1 MFGVIQLNIMKTV
14 KAALSAVLS
23 GVVIA
28 ASLPAA
34 PVFHTDAASLCTVNP
49 SKTYQTIRGF
59 GGINLPEWVGSD
71 MSSAQVQK
79 AFGNGD
85 DELGLTILRIYVS
98 DDSNS
103 WSRAVPTALAAQ
115 KLGATVFATP
125 WNPPASMRNTV
136 NGGVAGGKYQLRKDK
151 WADYAKHLNSYVK
164 FMESKG
170 VNLYSVS
177 VQNEP
182 DYAADWTYWSA
193 NDLASFIAQYGKQ
206 VTSGTKAKLMS
217 PESFQY
223 RKDIYNAI
231 LNNSAAY
238 NNTDLFGTHFYG
250 TQRSQMD
257 FPALENSGKEIWM
270 TEVYVPNSEANSN
283 ERWPEAIKV
292 SENIHNGLVVGNLNA
307 YVWWYIRRNYSPMN
321 ENGTISKR
329 GYCMAQF
336 SKFVRPGDVRID
348 ATEQPATNVLVSAYK
363 NNRNQVT
370 IVAVNNS
377 DEGYAQQFSVG
388 KNISDIDRW
397 RTTSNENLAK
407 TENLEYS
414 GDSFWAQLPARSVS
428 TFVVTLEGG
437 SGNDQPSEPVTPP
450 VNTDPDE
457 NGYYFHDTFEGDTF
471 SWEGRGAA
479 EATLS
484 GRTPYKDAEALLSQ
498 NREKAWNGLQK
509 SLSTE
514 VFKPGKEYSFSVCA
528 EYLEGDTPTQ
538 DFVLSLQYADSA
550 GETKFAHV
558 AQATALK
565 GQYVQLANTNFMIPE
580 GASDLL
586 LYVETAEGTG
596 NFYIDEAIGAVS
608 GTKVDGP
615 SPVTFVLGD
624 INCDGNVDNF
634 DMVAARRA
642 LISGTFSSNIS
653 SLAADVDMS
662 GEYNVTD
669 ALLIQQFILGKIT
682 AFPDNRS

>member
-1 MFGVIQLNIMKTV
+1 MKIVNTA
-14 KAALSAVLS
+14 KAVVSAVIS
-23 GVVIA
+23 GLIIA
-28 ASLPAA
+28 ASVPAA
-34 PVFHTDAASLCTVNP
+34 PCFTADAASLCTINT

-193 NDLASFIAQYGKQ
+193 SDLASFIAQYGKQ

-307 YVWWYIRRNYSPMN
+307 YVWWYIRRSYSPMN

-329 GYCMAQF
+329 GYCMAQY
-336 SKFVRPGDVRID
+336 SKFVRPGDVRVD

-363 NNRNQVT
+363 NNKNQVT

-377 DEGYAQQFSVG
+377 DDGYAQQFSVG
-388 KNISDIDRW
+388 KNISDVDRW

-450 VNTDPDE
+450 INTDPDE
-457 NGYYFHDTFEGDTF
+457 NGYYFRDTFEGDTF
-471 SWEGRGAA
+471 SWEGHGAA

-484 GRTPYKDAEALLSQ
+484 GRTPYMDKEALLSQ

-509 SLSTE
+509 SLSTD
-514 VFKPGKEYSFSVCA
+514 VFKPGSEYSFSVCA
-528 EYLEGDTPTQ
+528 EYLEGSTPTQ
-538 DFVLSLQYADSA
+538 EFVLSLQYADSA
-550 GETKFAHV
+550 GETQFAHI

-565 GQYVQLANTNFMIPE
+565 GQYVQLANTNFKIPE

-586 LYVETAEGTG
+586 LYVETTEGTG

-624 INCDGNVDNF
+624 INCDGSVDAF
-634 DMVAARRA
+634 DVIAARRG
-642 LISGTFSSNIS
+642 LISGTFSSNIA

-669 ALLIQQFILGKIT
+669 TLLIQQYTLGKIT

>member
-1 MFGVIQLNIMKTV
+1 MKIV
-14 KAALSAVLS
+14 KTAKAVVSAVIS
-23 GVVIA
+23 GLIIA
-28 ASLPAA
+28 ASVPAA
-34 PVFHTDAASLCTVNP
+34 PCFTADAASLCTINT

-193 NDLASFIAQYGKQ
+193 SDLASFIAQYGKQ

-336 SKFVRPGDVRID
+336 SKFVRPGDVRVD

-363 NNRNQVT
+363 NNKNQVT
-370 IVAVNNS
+370 VVAVNNS
-377 DEGYAQQFSVG
+377 DNGYAQQFSVG

-407 TENLEYS
+407 TENLEYT

-450 VNTDPDE
+450 INTDPDE

-471 SWEGRGAA
+471 SWEGHGAA

-484 GRTPYKDAEALLSQ
+484 GRTPYKDKEALLSQ

-509 SLSTE
+509 SLSTD
-514 VFKPGKEYSFSVCA
+514 VFKPGSEYSFSVCA
-528 EYLEGDTPTQ
+528 EYLEGSTPTQ
-538 DFVLSLQYADSA
+538 EFVLSLQYADSA
-550 GETKFAHV
+550 GETQFAHI

-565 GQYVQLANTNFMIPE
+565 GQYVQLANTNFKIPE

-586 LYVETAEGTG
+586 LYVETTEGTG

-624 INCDGNVDNF
+624 INCDGSVDAF
-634 DMVAARRA
+634 DVIAARRG
-642 LISGTFSSNIS
+642 LISGTFSSNIA

-669 ALLIQQFILGKIT
+669 TLLIQQYTLGKIT

>member
-1 MFGVIQLNIMKTV
+1 MKIV
-14 KAALSAVLS
+14 KTAKAVVSAVIS
-23 GVVIA
+23 GLIIA
-28 ASLPAA
+28 ASVPAA
-34 PVFHTDAASLCTVNP
+34 PCFTADAASLCTINT

-193 NDLASFIAQYGKQ
+193 SDLASFIAQYGKQ

-231 LNNSAAY
+231 LNNSSAY

-329 GYCMAQF
+329 GYCMAQY
-336 SKFVRPGDVRID
+336 SKFVRPGDVRVD
-348 ATEQPATNVLVSAYK
+348 ATEQPAANVFVSAYK
-363 NNRNQVT
+363 NNKNQVT
-370 IVAVNNS
+370 VVAVNNS

-397 RTTSNENLAK
+397 RTTSSENLAK
-407 TENLEYS
+407 TENLEYT

-437 SGNDQPSEPVTPP
+437 GGNDQPSEPVTPP
-450 VNTDPDE
+450 INTDPDE
-457 NGYYFHDTFEGDTF
+457 NGYYFRDTFEGDTF
-471 SWEGRGAA
+471 SWEGHGAA

-484 GRTPYKDAEALLSQ
+484 GRTPYKDKEALLSQ

-509 SLSTE
+509 SLSTD
-514 VFKPGKEYSFSVCA
+514 VFKPGNEYSFSVCA
-528 EYLEGDTPTQ
+528 EYLEGSTPTQ
-538 DFVLSLQYADSA
+538 EFVLSLQYADSA
-550 GETKFAHV
+550 GETQFAHI

-565 GQYVQLANTNFMIPE
+565 GQYVQLANTNFKIPE

-586 LYVETAEGTG
+586 LYVETTEGTG

-615 SPVTFVLGD
+615 SPVTFVLGG
-624 INCDGNVDNF
+624 INF
-634 DMVAARRA
+634 
-642 LISGTFSSNIS
+642 
-653 SLAADVDMS
+653 
-662 GEYNVTD
+662 
-669 ALLIQQFILGKIT
+669 GK
-682 AFPDNRS
+682 

>member
-1 MFGVIQLNIMKTV
+1 MKIV
-14 KAALSAVLS
+14 KTAKAVVSAVIS
-23 GVVIA
+23 GLIIA
-28 ASLPAA
+28 ASVPAA
-34 PVFHTDAASLCTVNP
+34 PCFTADAASLCTINT

-136 NGGVAGGKYQLRKDK
+136 NGGVAGGKYQLKKDK

-193 NDLASFIAQYGKQ
+193 SDLASFIAQYGKQ

-336 SKFVRPGDVRID
+336 SKFVRPGDVRVD

-363 NNRNQVT
+363 NNKNQVT

-377 DEGYAQQFSVG
+377 DDGYAQQFSVG
-388 KNISDIDRW
+388 KNISDVDRW

-450 VNTDPDE
+450 INTDPDE

-471 SWEGRGAA
+471 SWEGHGAA

-484 GRTPYKDAEALLSQ
+484 GRTPYMDKEALLSQ

-509 SLSTE
+509 SLSTD
-514 VFKPGKEYSFSVCA
+514 VFKPGSEYSFSVCA
-528 EYLEGDTPTQ
+528 EYLEGSTPTQ
-538 DFVLSLQYADSA
+538 EFVLSLQYADSA
-550 GETKFAHV
+550 GETQFAHI

-565 GQYVQLANTNFMIPE
+565 GQYVQLANTNFKIPE

-586 LYVETAEGTG
+586 LYVETTEGTG

-624 INCDGNVDNF
+624 INCDGSVDAF
-634 DMVAARRA
+634 DVIAARRG
-642 LISGTFSSNIS
+642 LISGTFSSNIA

-669 ALLIQQFILGKIT
+669 TLLIQQYTLGKIT

>member
-1 MFGVIQLNIMKTV
+1 MKIV
-14 KAALSAVLS
+14 KTAKAVVSAVIS
-23 GVVIA
+23 GLLIA
-28 ASLPAA
+28 ASVPAA
-34 PVFHTDAASLCTVNP
+34 PCFTADAASLCTINT

-193 NDLASFIAQYGKQ
+193 SDLASFIAQYGKQ

-329 GYCMAQF
+329 GYCMAQY
-336 SKFVRPGDVRID
+336 SKFVRPGDVRVD

-363 NNRNQVT
+363 NNKNQVT

-388 KNISDIDRW
+388 KNISDVDRW

-450 VNTDPDE
+450 INTDPDE

-471 SWEGRGAA
+471 SWEGHGAA

-509 SLSTE
+509 SLSTD
-514 VFKPGKEYSFSVCA
+514 VFKPGSEYSFSVCA
-528 EYLEGDTPTQ
+528 EYLEGSTPTQ
-538 DFVLSLQYADSA
+538 EFVLSLQYADSA
-550 GETKFAHV
+550 GETQFAHI

-565 GQYVQLANTNFMIPE
+565 GQYVQLANTNFKITE

-586 LYVETAEGTG
+586 LYVETTEGTG

-624 INCDGNVDNF
+624 INCDGSVDAF
-634 DMVAARRA
+634 DVIAARRG
-642 LISGTFSSNIS
+642 LISGTFSSNIA

-669 ALLIQQFILGKIT
+669 TLLIQQYTLGKIT

>member
-1 MFGVIQLNIMKTV
+1 MKIV
-14 KAALSAVLS
+14 KTAKAVVSAVIS
-23 GVVIA
+23 GLLIA
-28 ASLPAA
+28 ASVPAA
-34 PVFHTDAASLCTVNP
+34 PCFTADAASLCTINT

-193 NDLASFIAQYGKQ
+193 SDLASFIAQYGKQ

-336 SKFVRPGDVRID
+336 SKFVRPGDVRVD

-363 NNRNQVT
+363 NNKNQVT

-377 DEGYAQQFSVG
+377 DDGYAQQFSVG
-388 KNISDIDRW
+388 KNISDVDRW

-450 VNTDPDE
+450 INTDPDE

-471 SWEGRGAA
+471 SWEGHGAA

-484 GRTPYKDAEALLSQ
+484 GRTPYKDKEALLSQ

-509 SLSTE
+509 SLSTD
-514 VFKPGKEYSFSVCA
+514 VFKPGSEYSFSVCA
-528 EYLEGDTPTQ
+528 EYLEGSTPTQ
-538 DFVLSLQYADSA
+538 EFVLSLQYTDSA
-550 GETKFAHV
+550 GETQFAHI

-565 GQYVQLANTNFMIPE
+565 GQYVQLANTNFKIPE

-586 LYVETAEGTG
+586 LYVETTEGTG
-596 NFYIDEAIGAVS
+596 NFYIDEAIGAPEGKVIPGPEKPHTEAATTTTTTTTKKAAKANS
-608 GTKVDGP
+608 GTK
-615 SPVTFVLGD
+615 T
-624 INCDGNVDNF
+624 IK
-634 DMVAARRA
+634 
-642 LISGTFSSNIS
+642 IS
-653 SLAADVDMS
+653 S
-662 GEYNVTD
+662 
-669 ALLIQQFILGKIT
+669 KKK
-682 AFPDNRS
+682 

>member
-1 MFGVIQLNIMKTV
+1 LNIMKTV

-28 ASLPAA
+28 ASLPAS
-34 PVFHTDAASLCTVNP
+34 PVFNTDAASLCTVNP

-71 MSSAQVQK
+71 MTSAQVQK
-79 AFGNGD
+79 AFGNGN
-85 DELGLTILRIYVS
+85 DELGLTILRVYVS

-125 WNPPASMRNTV
+125 RNPPASMRNTV

-164 FMESKG
+164 FMETKG

-329 GYCMAQF
+329 GYCMAQY

-414 GDSFWAQLPARSVS
+414 GDSFWAQLSARSVS

-471 SWEGRGAA
+471 SWEGHGAA

-586 LYVETAEGTG
+586 LYVETTEGTG

-634 DMVAARRA
+634 DMIAARRA
-642 LISGTFSSNIS
+642 LISSTFSSNIS

>member
-1 MFGVIQLNIMKTV
+1 MS
-14 KAALSAVLS
+14 ALLS
-23 GVVIA
+23 GLIIA
-28 ASLPAA
+28 ASVPAA
-34 PVFHTDAASLCTVNP
+34 PCFTADAASLCTINT

-193 NDLASFIAQYGKQ
+193 SDLASFIAQYGKQ

-336 SKFVRPGDVRID
+336 SKFVRPGDVRVD

-363 NNRNQVT
+363 NNKNQVT

-377 DEGYAQQFSVG
+377 DDGYAQQFSVG
-388 KNISDIDRW
+388 KNISDVDRW

-450 VNTDPDE
+450 INTDPDE

-471 SWEGRGAA
+471 SWEGHGAA

-484 GRTPYKDAEALLSQ
+484 GRTPYKDKEALLSQ

-509 SLSTE
+509 SLSTD
-514 VFKPGKEYSFSVCA
+514 VFKPGNEYSFSVCA
-528 EYLEGDTPTQ
+528 EYLEGSTPTQ
-538 DFVLSLQYADSA
+538 EFVLSLQYADSA
-550 GETKFAHV
+550 GETQFAHI

-565 GQYVQLANTNFMIPE
+565 GQYVQLANTNFKIPE

-586 LYVETAEGTG
+586 LYVETTEGTG

-624 INCDGNVDNF
+624 INCDGSVDAF
-634 DMVAARRA
+634 DVIAARRG
-642 LISGTFSSNIS
+642 LISGTFSSNIA

-669 ALLIQQFILGKIT
+669 TLLIQQYTLGKIT

>member
-1 MFGVIQLNIMKTV
+1 MKIV
-14 KAALSAVLS
+14 KTAKAVVSAVIS
-23 GVVIA
+23 GLIIA
-28 ASLPAA
+28 ASVPAA
-34 PVFHTDAASLCTVNP
+34 PCFTADAASLCTINT

-193 NDLASFIAQYGKQ
+193 SDLASFIAQYGKQ

-329 GYCMAQF
+329 GYCMAQY
-336 SKFVRPGDVRID
+336 SKFVRPGDVRVD
-348 ATEQPATNVLVSAYK
+348 ATEQPAANVFVSAYK
-363 NNRNQVT
+363 NNKNQVT
-370 IVAVNNS
+370 VVAVNNS

-407 TENLEYS
+407 TENLEYT

-437 SGNDQPSEPVTPP
+437 GGNDQPSEPVTPP
-450 VNTDPDE
+450 INTDPDE
-457 NGYYFHDTFEGDTF
+457 NGYYFRDTFEGDTF
-471 SWEGRGAA
+471 SWEGHGAA

-484 GRTPYKDAEALLSQ
+484 GRTSYKDKEALLSQ

-509 SLSTE
+509 SLSTD
-514 VFKPGKEYSFSVCA
+514 VFKPGNEYSFSVCA
-528 EYLEGDTPTQ
+528 EYLEGSTPTQ
-538 DFVLSLQYADSA
+538 EFVLSLQYADSA
-550 GETKFAHV
+550 GETQFAHI

-565 GQYVQLANTNFMIPE
+565 GQYVQLANTNFKIPE

-586 LYVETAEGTG
+586 LYVETTEGTG

-624 INCDGNVDNF
+624 INCDGSVDTF
-634 DMVAARRA
+634 DVIAARRG

-662 GEYNVTD
+662 GEYNITD
-669 ALLIQQFILGKIT
+669 TLLIQQYILGKIT

>member
-1 MFGVIQLNIMKTV
+1 MKIV
-14 KAALSAVLS
+14 KTAKAVVSAVIS
-23 GVVIA
+23 GLIIA
-28 ASLPAA
+28 ASVPAA
-34 PVFHTDAASLCTVNP
+34 PCFTADAASLCTINT

-193 NDLASFIAQYGKQ
+193 SDLASFIAQYGKQ

-292 SENIHNGLVVGNLNA
+292 SENIHNGLVVGNFNA

-329 GYCMAQF
+329 GYCMAQY
-336 SKFVRPGDVRID
+336 SKFVRPGDVRVD
-348 ATEQPATNVLVSAYK
+348 ATEQPAANVFVSAYK
-363 NNRNQVT
+363 NNKNQVT
-370 IVAVNNS
+370 VVAVNNS

-407 TENLEYS
+407 TENLEYT

-437 SGNDQPSEPVTPP
+437 GGNDQPSEPVTPP
-450 VNTDPDE
+450 INTDPDE
-457 NGYYFHDTFEGDTF
+457 NGYYFRDTFEGDTF
-471 SWEGRGAA
+471 SWEGHGAA

-484 GRTPYKDAEALLSQ
+484 GRTPYKDKEALLSQ

-509 SLSTE
+509 SLSTD
-514 VFKPGKEYSFSVCA
+514 VFKPGNEYSFSVCA
-528 EYLEGDTPTQ
+528 EYLEGSTPTQ
-538 DFVLSLQYADSA
+538 EFVLSLQYADSA
-550 GETKFAHV
+550 GETQFAHI

-565 GQYVQLANTNFMIPE
+565 GQYVQLANTNFKIPE

-586 LYVETAEGTG
+586 LYVETTEGTG

-624 INCDGNVDNF
+624 INCDGRVDTF
-634 DMVAARRA
+634 DVIAARRG

-662 GEYNVTD
+662 GEYNITD
-669 ALLIQQFILGKIT
+669 TLLIQQYILGKIT

>member
-28 ASLPAA
+28 ASLPAS
-34 PVFHTDAASLCTVNP
+34 PVFNTDAASLCTVNP

-71 MSSAQVQK
+71 MTSAQVQK
-79 AFGNGD
+79 AFGNGN
-85 DELGLTILRIYVS
+85 DELGLTILRVYVS

-125 WNPPASMRNTV
+125 RNPPASMRNTV

-164 FMESKG
+164 FMETKG

-329 GYCMAQF
+329 GYCMAQY

-414 GDSFWAQLPARSVS
+414 GDSFWAQLSARSVS

-471 SWEGRGAA
+471 SWEGHGAA

-586 LYVETAEGTG
+586 LYVETTEGTG

-634 DMVAARRA
+634 DMIAARRA
-642 LISGTFSSNIS
+642 LISSTFSSNIS

>member
-1 MFGVIQLNIMKTV
+1 MKIVNTA
-14 KAALSAVLS
+14 KAVVSAVIS
-23 GVVIA
+23 GLLIA
-28 ASLPAA
+28 VSVPAA
-34 PVFHTDAASLCTVNP
+34 PCFTADAASLCTINT

-193 NDLASFIAQYGKQ
+193 SDLASFIAQYGKQ

-336 SKFVRPGDVRID
+336 SKFVRPGDVRVD

-363 NNRNQVT
+363 NNKNQVT

-377 DEGYAQQFSVG
+377 DDGYAQQFSVG
-388 KNISDIDRW
+388 MNISDVDRW

-450 VNTDPDE
+450 INTDPDE

-471 SWEGRGAA
+471 SWEGHGAA

-484 GRTPYKDAEALLSQ
+484 GRTPYKDKEALLSQ

-509 SLSTE
+509 SLSTD
-514 VFKPGKEYSFSVCA
+514 VFKPGNEYSFSVCA
-528 EYLEGDTPTQ
+528 EYLEGSTPTQ
-538 DFVLSLQYADSA
+538 EFVLSLQYADSA
-550 GETKFAHV
+550 GETQFAHI

-565 GQYVQLANTNFMIPE
+565 GQYVQLANTNFKIPE

-586 LYVETAEGTG
+586 LYVETTEGTG

-624 INCDGNVDNF
+624 INCDGSVDAF
-634 DMVAARRA
+634 DVIAARRG

-662 GEYNVTD
+662 GEYNITD
-669 ALLIQQFILGKIT
+669 TLLIQQYILGKIT

>member
-1 MFGVIQLNIMKTV
+1 MKIV
-14 KAALSAVLS
+14 KTAKAVVSAVIS
-23 GVVIA
+23 GLIIA
-28 ASLPAA
+28 ASVPAA
-34 PVFHTDAASLCTVNP
+34 PCFTADAASLCTINT

-193 NDLASFIAQYGKQ
+193 SDLASFIAQYGKQ

-336 SKFVRPGDVRID
+336 SKFVRPGDVRVD

-363 NNRNQVT
+363 NNKNQVT

-377 DEGYAQQFSVG
+377 DDGYAQQFSVG
-388 KNISDIDRW
+388 KNISDVDRW

-450 VNTDPDE
+450 INTDPDE

-471 SWEGRGAA
+471 SWEGHGAA

-509 SLSTE
+509 SLSTD
-514 VFKPGKEYSFSVCA
+514 VFKPGSEYSFSVCA
-528 EYLEGDTPTQ
+528 EYLEGSTPTQ
-538 DFVLSLQYADSA
+538 EFVLSLQYADSA
-550 GETKFAHV
+550 GETQFAHI

-565 GQYVQLANTNFMIPE
+565 GQYVQLANTNFKIPE

-586 LYVETAEGTG
+586 LYVETTEGTG

-624 INCDGNVDNF
+624 INCDGSVDTF
-634 DMVAARRA
+634 DVIAARRG
-642 LISGTFSSNIS
+642 LISGTFSSNIA

-669 ALLIQQFILGKIT
+669 TLLIQQYTLGKIT

>member
-1 MFGVIQLNIMKTV
+1 MKIV
-14 KAALSAVLS
+14 KTAKAVVSALISGLLIAVS
-23 GVVIA
+23 V
-28 ASLPAA
+28 PAA
-34 PVFHTDAASLCTVNP
+34 PCFTADAASLCTINT

-193 NDLASFIAQYGKQ
+193 SDLASFIAQYGKQ

-336 SKFVRPGDVRID
+336 SKFVRPGDVRVD

-363 NNRNQVT
+363 NNKNQVT

-377 DEGYAQQFSVG
+377 DDGYAQQFSVG
-388 KNISDIDRW
+388 KNISDVDRW

-450 VNTDPDE
+450 INTDPDE

-471 SWEGRGAA
+471 SWEGHGAA

-509 SLSTE
+509 SLSTD
-514 VFKPGKEYSFSVCA
+514 VFKPGSEYSFSVCA
-528 EYLEGDTPTQ
+528 EYLEGSTPTQ
-538 DFVLSLQYADSA
+538 EFVLSLQYADSA
-550 GETKFAHV
+550 GETQFAHI

-565 GQYVQLANTNFMIPE
+565 GQYVQLANTNFKIPE

-586 LYVETAEGTG
+586 LYVETTEGTG

-624 INCDGNVDNF
+624 INCDGSVDAF
-634 DMVAARRA
+634 DVIAARRG
-642 LISGTFSSNIS
+642 LISGTFSSNIA

-669 ALLIQQFILGKIT
+669 TLLIQQYTLGKIT

>member
-1 MFGVIQLNIMKTV
+1 MKIV
-14 KAALSAVLS
+14 KTAKAVVSAVIS
-23 GVVIA
+23 GLIIA
-28 ASLPAA
+28 ASVPAA
-34 PVFHTDAASLCTVNP
+34 PCFTADAASLCTINT

-193 NDLASFIAQYGKQ
+193 SDLASFIAQYGKQ

-336 SKFVRPGDVRID
+336 SKFVRPGDVRVD

-363 NNRNQVT
+363 NNKNQVT

-388 KNISDIDRW
+388 KNISDVDRW

-450 VNTDPDE
+450 INTDPDE

-471 SWEGRGAA
+471 SWEGHGAA

-509 SLSTE
+509 SLSTD
-514 VFKPGKEYSFSVCA
+514 VFKPGSEYSFSVCA
-528 EYLEGDTPTQ
+528 EYLEGSTPTQ
-538 DFVLSLQYADSA
+538 EFVLSLQYADSA
-550 GETKFAHV
+550 GETQFAHI

-565 GQYVQLANTNFMIPE
+565 GQYVQLANTNFKIPE

-586 LYVETAEGTG
+586 LYVETTEGTG

-624 INCDGNVDNF
+624 INCDGSVDSF
-634 DMVAARRA
+634 DVIAARRG
-642 LISGTFSSNIS
+642 LISGTFSSNIA

-669 ALLIQQFILGKIT
+669 TLLIQQYTLGKIT
-682 AFPDNRS
+682 VFPDNRS

>member
-1 MFGVIQLNIMKTV
+1 
-14 KAALSAVLS
+14 
-23 GVVIA
+23 
-28 ASLPAA
+28 
-34 PVFHTDAASLCTVNP
+34 
-49 SKTYQTIRGF
+49 
-59 GGINLPEWVGSD
+59 

-193 NDLASFIAQYGKQ
+193 SDLASFIAQYGKQ

-336 SKFVRPGDVRID
+336 SKFVRPGDVRVD

-363 NNRNQVT
+363 NNKNQVT

-388 KNISDIDRW
+388 KNISDVDRW

-450 VNTDPDE
+450 INTDPDE

-471 SWEGRGAA
+471 SWEGHGAA

-484 GRTPYKDAEALLSQ
+484 GRTPYKDKEALLSQ

-509 SLSTE
+509 SLSTD
-514 VFKPGKEYSFSVCA
+514 VFKPGSEYSFSVCA
-528 EYLEGDTPTQ
+528 EYLEGSTPTQ
-538 DFVLSLQYADSA
+538 EFVLSLQYTDSA
-550 GETKFAHV
+550 GETQFAHI

-565 GQYVQLANTNFMIPE
+565 GQYVQLANTNFKIPE

-586 LYVETAEGTG
+586 LYVETTEGTG

-624 INCDGNVDNF
+624 INCDGSVDAF
-634 DMVAARRA
+634 DVIAARRG
-642 LISGTFSSNIS
+642 LISGTFSSNIVIITGAVHPAPFLLS
-653 SLAADVDMS
+653 KNSKGLSIAA
-662 GEYNVTD
+662 
-669 ALLIQQFILGKIT
+669 LC
-682 AFPDNRS
+682 

>member
-1 MFGVIQLNIMKTV
+1 MKIV
-14 KAALSAVLS
+14 KTAKAVVSAVIS
-23 GVVIA
+23 GLLIA
-28 ASLPAA
+28 ASVPAA
-34 PVFHTDAASLCTVNP
+34 PCFTADAASLCTINT

-193 NDLASFIAQYGKQ
+193 SDLASFIAQYGKQ

-336 SKFVRPGDVRID
+336 SKFVRPGDVRVD

-363 NNRNQVT
+363 NNKNQVT

-377 DEGYAQQFSVG
+377 DDGYAQQFSVG
-388 KNISDIDRW
+388 KNISDVDRW

-450 VNTDPDE
+450 INTDPDE

-471 SWEGRGAA
+471 SWEGHGAA

-484 GRTPYKDAEALLSQ
+484 GRTPYKDKEALLSQ
-498 NREKAWNGLQK
+498 SSSPAASTASACAPSTLRAAPPHRNLCSLCSTQTLRERPNSPIL
-509 SLSTE
+509 
-514 VFKPGKEYSFSVCA
+514 
-528 EYLEGDTPTQ
+528 
-538 DFVLSLQYADSA
+538 
-550 GETKFAHV
+550 HR
-558 AQATALK
+558 
-565 GQYVQLANTNFMIPE
+565 QLP
-580 GASDLL
+580 
-586 LYVETAEGTG
+586 
-596 NFYIDEAIGAVS
+596 
-608 GTKVDGP
+608 
-615 SPVTFVLGD
+615 
-624 INCDGNVDNF
+624 
-634 DMVAARRA
+634 
-642 LISGTFSSNIS
+642 
-653 SLAADVDMS
+653 
-662 GEYNVTD
+662 
-669 ALLIQQFILGKIT
+669 
-682 AFPDNRS
+682 

>member
-1 MFGVIQLNIMKTV
+1 MKIV
-14 KAALSAVLS
+14 KTAKAVVSAVIS
-23 GVVIA
+23 GLIIA
-28 ASLPAA
+28 ASVPAA
-34 PVFHTDAASLCTVNP
+34 PCFTADAASLCTINT

-193 NDLASFIAQYGKQ
+193 SDLASFIAQYGKQ

-336 SKFVRPGDVRID
+336 SKFVRPGDVRVD

-363 NNRNQVT
+363 NNKNQVT

-388 KNISDIDRW
+388 KNISDVDRW

-437 SGNDQPSEPVTPP
+437 GGNDQPSEPVTPP
-450 VNTDPDE
+450 INTDPDE

-471 SWEGRGAA
+471 SWEGHGAA

-484 GRTPYKDAEALLSQ
+484 GRTPYKDKEALLSQ

-509 SLSTE
+509 SLSTD
-514 VFKPGKEYSFSVCA
+514 VFKPGNEYSFSVCA
-528 EYLEGDTPTQ
+528 EYLEGSTPTQ
-538 DFVLSLQYADSA
+538 EFVLSLQYADSA
-550 GETKFAHV
+550 GETQFAHI

-565 GQYVQLANTNFMIPE
+565 GQYVQLANTNFKIPE

-586 LYVETAEGTG
+586 LYVETTEGTG

-624 INCDGNVDNF
+624 INCDGSVDTF
-634 DMVAARRA
+634 DVIAARRG

-662 GEYNVTD
+662 GE
-669 ALLIQQFILGKIT
+669 
-682 AFPDNRS
+682 

>member
-1 MFGVIQLNIMKTV
+1 
-14 KAALSAVLS
+14 
-23 GVVIA
+23 
-28 ASLPAA
+28 
-34 PVFHTDAASLCTVNP
+34 
-49 SKTYQTIRGF
+49 
-59 GGINLPEWVGSD
+59 

-193 NDLASFIAQYGKQ
+193 SDLASFIAQYGKQ

-329 GYCMAQF
+329 GYCMAQY
-336 SKFVRPGDVRID
+336 SKFVRPGDVRVD
-348 ATEQPATNVLVSAYK
+348 ATEQPATNVFVSAYK
-363 NNRNQVT
+363 NNKNQVT
-370 IVAVNNS
+370 VVAVNNS
-377 DEGYAQQFSVG
+377 DNGYAQQFSVG

-407 TENLEYS
+407 TENLEYT

-437 SGNDQPSEPVTPP
+437 GGNDQPSEPVTPP
-450 VNTDPDE
+450 INTDPDE
-457 NGYYFHDTFEGDTF
+457 NGYYFRDTFEGDTF
-471 SWEGRGAA
+471 SWEGHGAA

-484 GRTPYKDAEALLSQ
+484 GRTPYKDKEALLSQ

-509 SLSTE
+509 SLSTD
-514 VFKPGKEYSFSVCA
+514 VFKPGNEYSFSVCA
-528 EYLEGDTPTQ
+528 EYLEGSTPTQ
-538 DFVLSLQYADSA
+538 EFVLSLQYADSA
-550 GETKFAHV
+550 GETQFAHI

-565 GQYVQLANTNFMIPE
+565 GQYVQLANTNFKIPE

-586 LYVETAEGTG
+586 LYVETTEGTG

-624 INCDGNVDNF
+624 INCDGSVDTF
-634 DMVAARRA
+634 DVIAARRG

-662 GEYNVTD
+662 GEYNITD
-669 ALLIQQFILGKIT
+669 TLLIQQYILGKIT

>member
-1 MFGVIQLNIMKTV
+1 MNIMKTA
-14 KAALSAVLS
+14 KAVVSAVIS
-23 GVVIA
+23 GLIIA
-28 ASLPAA
+28 ASVPAA
-34 PVFHTDAASLCTVNP
+34 PCFTADAASLCTINT

-193 NDLASFIAQYGKQ
+193 SDLASFIAQYGKQ

-336 SKFVRPGDVRID
+336 SKFVRPGDVRVD

-363 NNRNQVT
+363 NNKNQVT

-388 KNISDIDRW
+388 KNISDVDRW

-450 VNTDPDE
+450 INTDPDE

-471 SWEGRGAA
+471 SWEGHGAA

-484 GRTPYKDAEALLSQ
+484 GRTPYMDKEALLSQ

-509 SLSTE
+509 SLSTD
-514 VFKPGKEYSFSVCA
+514 VFKPGSEYSFSVCA
-528 EYLEGDTPTQ
+528 EYLEGSTPIQ
-538 DFVLSLQYADSA
+538 EFVLSLQYADSA
-550 GETKFAHV
+550 GETQFAHI

-565 GQYVQLANTNFMIPE
+565 GQYVQLANTNFKIPE

-586 LYVETAEGTG
+586 LYVETTEGTG

-624 INCDGNVDNF
+624 INCDGSVDAF
-634 DMVAARRA
+634 DVIAARRG
-642 LISGTFSSNIS
+642 LISGTFSSNIA

-669 ALLIQQFILGKIT
+669 TLLIQQYTLGKIT

>member
-1 MFGVIQLNIMKTV
+1 MKIV
-14 KAALSAVLS
+14 KTAKAVVSAVIS
-23 GVVIA
+23 GLLIA
-28 ASLPAA
+28 ASVPAA
-34 PVFHTDAASLCTVNP
+34 PCFTADAASLCTINT

-193 NDLASFIAQYGKQ
+193 SDLASFIAQYGKQ

-329 GYCMAQF
+329 GYCMAQY
-336 SKFVRPGDVRID
+336 SKFVRPGDVRVD

-363 NNRNQVT
+363 NNKNQVT

-388 KNISDIDRW
+388 KNISDVDRW

-450 VNTDPDE
+450 INTDPDE

-471 SWEGRGAA
+471 SWEGHGAA

-509 SLSTE
+509 SLSTD
-514 VFKPGKEYSFSVCA
+514 VFKPGSEYSFSVCA
-528 EYLEGDTPTQ
+528 EYLEGSTPTQ
-538 DFVLSLQYADSA
+538 EFVLSLQYADSA
-550 GETKFAHV
+550 GETQFAHI

-565 GQYVQLANTNFMIPE
+565 GQYVQLANTNFKIPE

-586 LYVETAEGTG
+586 LYVETTEGTG

-624 INCDGNVDNF
+624 INCDGSVDAF
-634 DMVAARRA
+634 DVIAARRG
-642 LISGTFSSNIS
+642 LISGTFSSNIA

-669 ALLIQQFILGKIT
+669 TLLIQQYTLGKIT

>member
-1 MFGVIQLNIMKTV
+1 MKIV
-14 KAALSAVLS
+14 KTAKAVVSALISGLLIAVS
-23 GVVIA
+23 V
-28 ASLPAA
+28 PAA
-34 PVFHTDAASLCTVNP
+34 PCFTADAASLCTINT

-98 DDSNS
+98 DDGNS

-193 NDLASFIAQYGKQ
+193 SDLASFIAQYGKQ

-336 SKFVRPGDVRID
+336 SKFVRPGDVRVD

-363 NNRNQVT
+363 NNKNQVT

-377 DEGYAQQFSVG
+377 DDGYAQQFSVG
-388 KNISDIDRW
+388 KNISDVDRW

-450 VNTDPDE
+450 INTDPDE
-457 NGYYFHDTFEGDTF
+457 NGYYFHDTFEVDTF
-471 SWEGRGAA
+471 SWEGHGAA

-484 GRTPYKDAEALLSQ
+484 GRTPYRDKEALLSQ

-509 SLSTE
+509 SLSTD
-514 VFKPGKEYSFSVCA
+514 VFKPGSEYSFSVCA
-528 EYLEGDTPTQ
+528 EYLEGSTPTQ
-538 DFVLSLQYADSA
+538 EFVLSLQYADSA
-550 GETKFAHV
+550 GETQFAHI

-565 GQYVQLANTNFMIPE
+565 GQYVQLANTNFKIPE

-586 LYVETAEGTG
+586 LYVETTEGTG

-624 INCDGNVDNF
+624 INCDGSVDAF
-634 DMVAARRA
+634 DVIAARRG
-642 LISGTFSSNIS
+642 LISGTFSSNIA

-669 ALLIQQFILGKIT
+669 TLLIQQYTLGKIT

>member
-1 MFGVIQLNIMKTV
+1 MKIV
-14 KAALSAVLS
+14 KTAKAVVSAVIS
-23 GVVIA
+23 GLIIA
-28 ASLPAA
+28 ASVPAA
-34 PVFHTDAASLCTVNP
+34 PCFTADAASLCTINT

-193 NDLASFIAQYGKQ
+193 SDLASFIAQYGKQ

-336 SKFVRPGDVRID
+336 SKFVRPGDVRVD

-363 NNRNQVT
+363 NNKNQVT

-388 KNISDIDRW
+388 KNISDVDRW

-450 VNTDPDE
+450 INTDPDE

-471 SWEGRGAA
+471 SWEGHGAA

-484 GRTPYKDAEALLSQ
+484 GRTPYKDKEALLSQ

-509 SLSTE
+509 SLSTD
-514 VFKPGKEYSFSVCA
+514 VFKPGSEYSFSVCA
-528 EYLEGDTPTQ
+528 EYLEGSTPIQ
-538 DFVLSLQYADSA
+538 EFVLSLQYADSA
-550 GETKFAHV
+550 GETQFAHI

-565 GQYVQLANTNFMIPE
+565 GQYVQLANTNFKIPE

-586 LYVETAEGTG
+586 LYVETTEGTG

-624 INCDGNVDNF
+624 INCDGSVDAF
-634 DMVAARRA
+634 DVIAARRG
-642 LISGTFSSNIS
+642 LISGTFSSNIA

-669 ALLIQQFILGKIT
+669 TLLIQQYTLGKIT

>member
-1 MFGVIQLNIMKTV
+1 MKIV
-14 KAALSAVLS
+14 KTAKAVVSAVIS
-23 GVVIA
+23 GLLIA
-28 ASLPAA
+28 ASVPAA
-34 PVFHTDAASLCTVNP
+34 PCFTADAASLCTINT

-193 NDLASFIAQYGKQ
+193 SDLASFIAQYGKQ

-336 SKFVRPGDVRID
+336 SKFVRPGDVRVD

-363 NNRNQVT
+363 NNKNQVT

-377 DEGYAQQFSVG
+377 DDGYAQQFSVG
-388 KNISDIDRW
+388 KNISDVDRW

-450 VNTDPDE
+450 INTDPDE

-471 SWEGRGAA
+471 SWEGHGAA

-484 GRTPYKDAEALLSQ
+484 GRTPYKDKEALLSQ

-509 SLSTE
+509 SLSTD
-514 VFKPGKEYSFSVCA
+514 VFKPGSEYSFSVCA
-528 EYLEGDTPTQ
+528 EYLEGSTPTQ
-538 DFVLSLQYADSA
+538 EFVLSLQYADSA
-550 GETKFAHV
+550 GETQFAHI

-565 GQYVQLANTNFMIPE
+565 GQYVQLANTNFKIPE

-586 LYVETAEGTG
+586 LYVETTEGTG

-624 INCDGNVDNF
+624 INCDGSVDAF
-634 DMVAARRA
+634 DVIAARRG
-642 LISGTFSSNIS
+642 LISGTFSSNIA
-653 SLAADVDMS
+653 SLAADVDM
-662 GEYNVTD
+662 D
-669 ALLIQQFILGKIT
+669 AGQAVRVPAAGGLCDRLSVPQ
-682 AFPDNRS
+682 AV

>member
-1 MFGVIQLNIMKTV
+1 MKIVNTA
-14 KAALSAVLS
+14 KAVVSAVIS
-23 GVVIA
+23 GLLIA
-28 ASLPAA
+28 ASVPAA
-34 PVFHTDAASLCTVNP
+34 PCFTADAASLCTINT

-193 NDLASFIAQYGKQ
+193 SDLASFIAQYGKQ

-336 SKFVRPGDVRID
+336 SKFVRPGDVRVD

-363 NNRNQVT
+363 NNKNQVT

-377 DEGYAQQFSVG
+377 DDGYAQQFSVG
-388 KNISDIDRW
+388 MNISDVDRW
-397 RTTSNENLAK
+397 RTTSSENLAK

-450 VNTDPDE
+450 INTDPDE

-471 SWEGRGAA
+471 SWEGHGAA

-484 GRTPYKDAEALLSQ
+484 GRTPYKDKEALLSQ

-509 SLSTE
+509 SLSTD
-514 VFKPGKEYSFSVCA
+514 VFKPGSEYSFSVCA
-528 EYLEGDTPTQ
+528 EYLEGSTPTQ
-538 DFVLSLQYADSA
+538 EFVLSLQYTDSA
-550 GETKFAHV
+550 GETQFAHI

-565 GQYVQLANTNFMIPE
+565 GQYVQLANTNFKIPE

-586 LYVETAEGTG
+586 LYVETTEGTG

-624 INCDGNVDNF
+624 INCDGSVDAF
-634 DMVAARRA
+634 DVIAARRG
-642 LISGTFSSNIS
+642 LISGTFSSNIA

-662 GEYNVTD
+662 GEYNITD
-669 ALLIQQFILGKIT
+669 TLLIQQYILGKIT

>member
-1 MFGVIQLNIMKTV
+1 LKIV
-14 KAALSAVLS
+14 KAAKAVVSAVIS
-23 GVVIA
+23 GLLIA
-28 ASLPAA
+28 ASVPAA
-34 PVFHTDAASLCTVNP
+34 PCFTADAASLCTINT

-193 NDLASFIAQYGKQ
+193 SDLASFIAQYGKQ

-321 ENGTISKR
+321 ENSTISKR

-336 SKFVRPGDVRID
+336 SKFVRPGDVRVD

-363 NNRNQVT
+363 NNKNQVT

-388 KNISDIDRW
+388 KNISDVDRW

-450 VNTDPDE
+450 INTDPDE

-471 SWEGRGAA
+471 SWEGHGAA

-484 GRTPYKDAEALLSQ
+484 GRTPYKDKEALLSQ

-509 SLSTE
+509 SLSTD
-514 VFKPGKEYSFSVCA
+514 VFKPGSEYSFSVCA
-528 EYLEGDTPTQ
+528 EYLEGSTPTQ
-538 DFVLSLQYADSA
+538 EFVLSLQYADSA
-550 GETKFAHV
+550 GETQFAHI

-565 GQYVQLANTNFMIPE
+565 GQYVQLANTNFKIPE

-586 LYVETAEGTG
+586 LYVETTEGTG

-624 INCDGNVDNF
+624 INCDGSVDAF
-634 DMVAARRA
+634 DVIAARRGA
-642 LISGTFSSNIS
+642 HKRH
-653 SLAADVDMS
+653 
-662 GEYNVTD
+662 
-669 ALLIQQFILGKIT
+669 IQQQYRFTGCRCGYERRIQCYRHIT
-682 AFPDNRS
+682 YTAVYPRQDHSLPR

>member
-1 MFGVIQLNIMKTV
+1 MNIMKTV

-28 ASLPAA
+28 ASLPAS
-34 PVFHTDAASLCTVNP
+34 PVFNTDAASLCTVNP

-71 MSSAQVQK
+71 MTSAQVQK
-79 AFGNGD
+79 AFGNGN
-85 DELGLTILRIYVS
+85 DELGLTILRVYVS

-125 WNPPASMRNTV
+125 RNPPASMRNTV

-164 FMESKG
+164 FMETKG

-329 GYCMAQF
+329 GYCMAQY

-414 GDSFWAQLPARSVS
+414 GDSFWAQLSARSVS

-471 SWEGRGAA
+471 SWEGHGAA

-586 LYVETAEGTG
+586 LYVETTEGTG

-634 DMVAARRA
+634 DMIAARRA
-642 LISGTFSSNIS
+642 LISSTFSSNIS

>member
-1 MFGVIQLNIMKTV
+1 MKIV
-14 KAALSAVLS
+14 KTAKAVVSAVIS
-23 GVVIA
+23 GLIIA
-28 ASLPAA
+28 ASVPAA
-34 PVFHTDAASLCTVNP
+34 PCFTADAASLCTINT

-85 DELGLTILRIYVS
+85 DELGLTILRVYVS

-193 NDLASFIAQYGKQ
+193 SDLASFIAQYGKQ

-321 ENGTISKR
+321 ENGSISKR

-336 SKFVRPGDVRID
+336 SKFVRPGDVRVD

-363 NNRNQVT
+363 NNKNQVT

-388 KNISDIDRW
+388 KNISDVDRW

-450 VNTDPDE
+450 INTDPDE

-471 SWEGRGAA
+471 SWEGHGAA

-484 GRTPYKDAEALLSQ
+484 GRTPYMDKEALLSQ

-509 SLSTE
+509 SLSTD
-514 VFKPGKEYSFSVCA
+514 VFKPGSEYSFSVCA
-528 EYLEGDTPTQ
+528 EYLEGSTPTQ
-538 DFVLSLQYADSA
+538 EFVLSLQYADSA
-550 GETKFAHV
+550 GETQFAHI

-565 GQYVQLANTNFMIPE
+565 GQYVQLANTNFKIPE

-586 LYVETAEGTG
+586 LYVETTEGTG

-624 INCDGNVDNF
+624 INCDGSVDAF
-634 DMVAARRA
+634 DVIAARRG
-642 LISGTFSSNIS
+642 LISGTFSSNIA

-669 ALLIQQFILGKIT
+669 TLLIQQYTLGKIT

>member
-1 MFGVIQLNIMKTV
+1 MKIVNTA
-14 KAALSAVLS
+14 KAVVSAVIS
-23 GVVIA
+23 GLIIA
-28 ASLPAA
+28 AYVPAA
-34 PVFHTDAASLCTVNP
+34 PCFTADAASLCTINT

-193 NDLASFIAQYGKQ
+193 SDLASFIAQYGKQ

-329 GYCMAQF
+329 GYCMAQY
-336 SKFVRPGDVRID
+336 SKFVRPGDVRVD

-363 NNRNQVT
+363 NNKNQVT

-377 DEGYAQQFSVG
+377 DDGYAQQFSVG
-388 KNISDIDRW
+388 MNISDVDRW
-397 RTTSNENLAK
+397 RTTSSENLAK

-450 VNTDPDE
+450 INTDPDE

-471 SWEGRGAA
+471 SWEGHGAA

-484 GRTPYKDAEALLSQ
+484 GRTPYKDKEALLSQ

-509 SLSTE
+509 SLSTD
-514 VFKPGKEYSFSVCA
+514 VFKPGNEYSFSVCA
-528 EYLEGDTPTQ
+528 EYLEGSTPTQ
-538 DFVLSLQYADSA
+538 EFVLSLQYADSA
-550 GETKFAHV
+550 GETQFAHI

-565 GQYVQLANTNFMIPE
+565 GQYVQLANTNFKIPE

-586 LYVETAEGTG
+586 LYVETTEGTG

-624 INCDGNVDNF
+624 INCDGSVDTF
-634 DMVAARRA
+634 DVIAARRG

-662 GEYNVTD
+662 GEYNITD
-669 ALLIQQFILGKIT
+669 TLLIQQYILGKIT

>member
-1 MFGVIQLNIMKTV
+1 MKIV
-14 KAALSAVLS
+14 KTAKAVVSAVIS
-23 GVVIA
+23 GLIIA
-28 ASLPAA
+28 ASVPAA
-34 PVFHTDAASLCTVNP
+34 PCFTADAASLCTINT

-193 NDLASFIAQYGKQ
+193 SDLASFIAQYGKQ

-336 SKFVRPGDVRID
+336 SKFVRPGDVRVD

-363 NNRNQVT
+363 NNKNQVT

-388 KNISDIDRW
+388 KNISDVDRW

-450 VNTDPDE
+450 INTDPDE

-471 SWEGRGAA
+471 SWEGHGAA

-484 GRTPYKDAEALLSQ
+484 GRTPYMDKEALLSQ

-509 SLSTE
+509 SLSTD
-514 VFKPGKEYSFSVCA
+514 VFKPGSEYSFSVCA
-528 EYLEGDTPTQ
+528 EYLEGSTPTQ
-538 DFVLSLQYADSA
+538 EFVLSLQYADSA
-550 GETKFAHV
+550 GETQFAHI

-565 GQYVQLANTNFMIPE
+565 GQYVQLANTNFKIPE

-586 LYVETAEGTG
+586 LYVETTEGTG

-624 INCDGNVDNF
+624 INCDGSVDAF
-634 DMVAARRA
+634 DVIAARRG
-642 LISGTFSSNIS
+642 LISGTFSSNIA

-669 ALLIQQFILGKIT
+669 TLLIQQYTLGKIT

>member
-1 MFGVIQLNIMKTV
+1 MKIV
-14 KAALSAVLS
+14 KTAKAVVSAVIS
-23 GVVIA
+23 GLIIA
-28 ASLPAA
+28 ASVPAA
-34 PVFHTDAASLCTVNP
+34 PCFTADAASLCTINT

-193 NDLASFIAQYGKQ
+193 SDLASFIAQYGKQ

-336 SKFVRPGDVRID
+336 SKFVRPGDVRVD

-363 NNRNQVT
+363 NNKNQVT

-388 KNISDIDRW
+388 KNISDVDRW

-450 VNTDPDE
+450 INTDPDE

-471 SWEGRGAA
+471 SWEGHGAA

-484 GRTPYKDAEALLSQ
+484 GRTPYKDKEALLSQ

-509 SLSTE
+509 SLSTD
-514 VFKPGKEYSFSVCA
+514 VFKPGSEYSFSVCA
-528 EYLEGDTPTQ
+528 EYLEGSTPTQ
-538 DFVLSLQYADSA
+538 EFVLSLQYADSA
-550 GETKFAHV
+550 GETQFAHI

-565 GQYVQLANTNFMIPE
+565 GQYVQLANTNFKIPE

-586 LYVETAEGTG
+586 LYVETTEGTG

-624 INCDGNVDNF
+624 INCDGSVDAF
-634 DMVAARRA
+634 DVIAARRG
-642 LISGTFSSNIS
+642 LISGTFSSNIA

-669 ALLIQQFILGKIT
+669 TLLIQQYTLGKIT

>member
-1 MFGVIQLNIMKTV
+1 MKIV
-14 KAALSAVLS
+14 KTAKAVVSAVIS
-23 GVVIA
+23 GLIIA
-28 ASLPAA
+28 ASVPAA
-34 PVFHTDAASLCTVNP
+34 PCFTADAASLCTINT

-193 NDLASFIAQYGKQ
+193 SDLASFIAQYGKQ

-336 SKFVRPGDVRID
+336 SKFVRPGDVRVD

-363 NNRNQVT
+363 NNKNQVT

-377 DEGYAQQFSVG
+377 DDGYAQQFSVG
-388 KNISDIDRW
+388 KNISDVDRW

-450 VNTDPDE
+450 INTDPDE

-471 SWEGRGAA
+471 SWEGHGAA

-484 GRTPYKDAEALLSQ
+484 GRTPYMDKEALLSQ

-509 SLSTE
+509 SLSTD
-514 VFKPGKEYSFSVCA
+514 VFKPGNEYSFSVCA
-528 EYLEGDTPTQ
+528 EYLEGSTPTQ
-538 DFVLSLQYADSA
+538 EFVLSLQYADSA
-550 GETKFAHV
+550 GETQFAHI

-565 GQYVQLANTNFMIPE
+565 GQYVQLANTNFKIPE

-586 LYVETAEGTG
+586 LYVETTEGTG

-624 INCDGNVDNF
+624 INCDGSVDAF
-634 DMVAARRA
+634 DVIAARRG
-642 LISGTFSSNIS
+642 LISGTFSSNIA

-669 ALLIQQFILGKIT
+669 TLLIQQYTLGKIT

>member
-1 MFGVIQLNIMKTV
+1 MKIVNTA
-14 KAALSAVLS
+14 KAVVSAVIS
-23 GVVIA
+23 GLLIA
-28 ASLPAA
+28 VSVPAA
-34 PVFHTDAASLCTVNP
+34 PCFTADAASLCTINT

-193 NDLASFIAQYGKQ
+193 SDLASFIAQYGKQ

-336 SKFVRPGDVRID
+336 SKFVRPGDVRVD

-363 NNRNQVT
+363 NNKNQVT

-388 KNISDIDRW
+388 KNISDVDRW

-450 VNTDPDE
+450 INTDPDE

-471 SWEGRGAA
+471 SWEGHGAA

-509 SLSTE
+509 SLSTD
-514 VFKPGKEYSFSVCA
+514 VFKPGNEYSFSVCA
-528 EYLEGDTPTQ
+528 EYLEGSTPTQ
-538 DFVLSLQYADSA
+538 EFVLSLQYADSA
-550 GETKFAHV
+550 GETQFAHI

-565 GQYVQLANTNFMIPE
+565 GQYVQLANTNFKIPE

-586 LYVETAEGTG
+586 LYVETTEGTG

-624 INCDGNVDNF
+624 INCDGSVDAF
-634 DMVAARRA
+634 DVIAARRG
-642 LISGTFSSNIS
+642 LISGTFSSNIA

-669 ALLIQQFILGKIT
+669 TLLIQQYTLGKIT

>member
-1 MFGVIQLNIMKTV
+1 MKIV
-14 KAALSAVLS
+14 KTAKAVVSAVIS
-23 GVVIA
+23 GLIIA
-28 ASLPAA
+28 ASVPAA
-34 PVFHTDAASLCTVNP
+34 PCFTADAASLCTINT

-193 NDLASFIAQYGKQ
+193 SDLASFIAQYGKQ

-336 SKFVRPGDVRID
+336 SKFVRPGDVRVD

-363 NNRNQVT
+363 NNKNQVT

-388 KNISDIDRW
+388 KNISDVDRW

-450 VNTDPDE
+450 INTDPDE

-471 SWEGRGAA
+471 SWEGHGAA

-509 SLSTE
+509 SLSTD
-514 VFKPGKEYSFSVCA
+514 VFKPGSEYSFSVCA
-528 EYLEGDTPTQ
+528 EYLEGSTPTQ
-538 DFVLSLQYADSA
+538 EFVLSLQYADSA
-550 GETKFAHV
+550 GETQFAHI

-565 GQYVQLANTNFMIPE
+565 GQYVQLANTNFKIPE

-586 LYVETAEGTG
+586 LYVETTEGTG

-624 INCDGNVDNF
+624 INCDGSVDAF
-634 DMVAARRA
+634 DVIAARRG
-642 LISGTFSSNIS
+642 LISGTFSSNIA

-669 ALLIQQFILGKIT
+669 TLLIQQYTLGKIT

>member
-1 MFGVIQLNIMKTV
+1 MKIV
-14 KAALSAVLS
+14 KTAKAVVSAVIS
-23 GVVIA
+23 GLIIA
-28 ASLPAA
+28 ASVPAA
-34 PVFHTDAASLCTVNP
+34 PCFTADAASLCTINT

-193 NDLASFIAQYGKQ
+193 SDLASFIAQYGKQ

-329 GYCMAQF
+329 GYCMAQY
-336 SKFVRPGDVRID
+336 SKFVRPGDVRVD
-348 ATEQPATNVLVSAYK
+348 ATEQPATNVFVSAYK
-363 NNRNQVT
+363 NNKNQVT
-370 IVAVNNS
+370 VVAVNNS
-377 DEGYAQQFSVG
+377 DNGYAQQFSVG

-407 TENLEYS
+407 TENLEYT

-437 SGNDQPSEPVTPP
+437 GGNDQPSEPVTPP
-450 VNTDPDE
+450 INTDPDE

-471 SWEGRGAA
+471 SWEGHGAA

-484 GRTPYKDAEALLSQ
+484 GRTPYKDKEALLSQ

-509 SLSTE
+509 SLSTD
-514 VFKPGKEYSFSVCA
+514 VFKPGNEYSFSVCA
-528 EYLEGDTPTQ
+528 EYLEGSTPTQ
-538 DFVLSLQYADSA
+538 EFVLSLQYADSA
-550 GETKFAHV
+550 GETQFAHI

-565 GQYVQLANTNFMIPE
+565 GQYVQLANTNFKIPE

-586 LYVETAEGTG
+586 LYVETTEGTG

-624 INCDGNVDNF
+624 INCDGSVDTF
-634 DMVAARRA
+634 DVIAARRG

-662 GEYNVTD
+662 GEYNITD
-669 ALLIQQFILGKIT
+669 TLLIQQYILGKIT

>member
-1 MFGVIQLNIMKTV
+1 MKIV
-14 KAALSAVLS
+14 KTAKAVVSAVIS
-23 GVVIA
+23 GLIIA
-28 ASLPAA
+28 ASVPAA
-34 PVFHTDAASLCTVNP
+34 PCFTADAASLCTINT

-164 FMESKG
+164 YMESKG

-193 NDLASFIAQYGKQ
+193 SDLASFIAQYGKQ

-329 GYCMAQF
+329 GYCMAQY
-336 SKFVRPGDVRID
+336 SKFVRPGDVRVD
-348 ATEQPATNVLVSAYK
+348 ATEQPAANVFVSAYK
-363 NNRNQVT
+363 NNKNQVT
-370 IVAVNNS
+370 VVAVNNS

-397 RTTSNENLAK
+397 RTTSSENLAK
-407 TENLEYS
+407 TENLEYT

-437 SGNDQPSEPVTPP
+437 GGNDQPSEPVTPP
-450 VNTDPDE
+450 INTDPDE
-457 NGYYFHDTFEGDTF
+457 NGYYFRDTFEGDTF
-471 SWEGRGAA
+471 SWEGHGAA

-484 GRTPYKDAEALLSQ
+484 GRTPYKDKEALLSQ

-509 SLSTE
+509 SLSTD
-514 VFKPGKEYSFSVCA
+514 VFKPGNEYSFSVCA
-528 EYLEGDTPTQ
+528 EYLEGSTPTQ
-538 DFVLSLQYADSA
+538 EFVLSLQYADSA
-550 GETKFAHV
+550 GETQFAHI

-565 GQYVQLANTNFMIPE
+565 GQYVQLANTNFKIPE

-586 LYVETAEGTG
+586 LYVETTEGTG

-624 INCDGNVDNF
+624 INCDGSVDTF
-634 DMVAARRA
+634 DVIAARRG
-642 LISGTFSSNIS
+642 LISGTFSSNIA

-662 GEYNVTD
+662 GEYNITD
-669 ALLIQQFILGKIT
+669 TLLIQQYILGKIT

>member
-1 MFGVIQLNIMKTV
+1 MKIV
-14 KAALSAVLS
+14 KTAKAVVSAVIS
-23 GVVIA
+23 GLIIA
-28 ASLPAA
+28 ASVPAA
-34 PVFHTDAASLCTVNP
+34 PCFTADAASLCTINT

-193 NDLASFIAQYGKQ
+193 SDLASFIAQYGKQ

-329 GYCMAQF
+329 GYCMAQY
-336 SKFVRPGDVRID
+336 SKFVRPGDVRVD
-348 ATEQPATNVLVSAYK
+348 ATEQPATNVFVSAYK
-363 NNRNQVT
+363 NNKNQVT
-370 IVAVNNS
+370 VVAVNNS
-377 DEGYAQQFSVG
+377 DNGYAQQFSVG

-407 TENLEYS
+407 TENLEYT

-437 SGNDQPSEPVTPP
+437 GGNDQPSEPVTPP
-450 VNTDPDE
+450 INTDPDE
-457 NGYYFHDTFEGDTF
+457 NGYYFRDTFEGDTF
-471 SWEGRGAA
+471 SWEGHGAA

-484 GRTPYKDAEALLSQ
+484 GRTPYKDKEALLSQ

-509 SLSTE
+509 SLSTD
-514 VFKPGKEYSFSVCA
+514 VFKPGNEYSFSVCA
-528 EYLEGDTPTQ
+528 EYLEGSTPTQ
-538 DFVLSLQYADSA
+538 EFVLSLQYADSA
-550 GETKFAHV
+550 GETQFAHI

-565 GQYVQLANTNFMIPE
+565 GQYVQLANTNFKIPE

-586 LYVETAEGTG
+586 LYVETTEGTG

-624 INCDGNVDNF
+624 INCDGSVDTF
-634 DMVAARRA
+634 DVIAARRG

-662 GEYNVTD
+662 GEYNITD
-669 ALLIQQFILGKIT
+669 TLLIQQYILGKIT

>member
-1 MFGVIQLNIMKTV
+1 MKIV
-14 KAALSAVLS
+14 KTAKAVVSAVIS
-23 GVVIA
+23 GLIIA
-28 ASLPAA
+28 ASVPAA
-34 PVFHTDAASLCTVNP
+34 PCFTADAASLCTINT

-193 NDLASFIAQYGKQ
+193 SDLASFIAQYGKQ

-329 GYCMAQF
+329 GYCMAQY
-336 SKFVRPGDVRID
+336 SKFVRPGDVRVD
-348 ATEQPATNVLVSAYK
+348 ATEQPAANVFVSAYK
-363 NNRNQVT
+363 NNKNQVT
-370 IVAVNNS
+370 VVAVNNS

-407 TENLEYS
+407 TENLEYT

-437 SGNDQPSEPVTPP
+437 GGNDQPSEPVTPP
-450 VNTDPDE
+450 INTDPDE
-457 NGYYFHDTFEGDTF
+457 NGYYFRDTFEGDTF
-471 SWEGRGAA
+471 SWEGHGAA

-484 GRTPYKDAEALLSQ
+484 GRTPYKDKEALLSQ

-509 SLSTE
+509 SLSTD
-514 VFKPGKEYSFSVCA
+514 VFKPGNEYSFSVCA
-528 EYLEGDTPTQ
+528 EYLEGSTPTQ
-538 DFVLSLQYADSA
+538 EFVLSLQYADSA
-550 GETKFAHV
+550 GETQFAHI

-565 GQYVQLANTNFMIPE
+565 GQYVQLANTNFKIPE

-586 LYVETAEGTG
+586 LYVETTEGTG

-624 INCDGNVDNF
+624 INCDGSVDTF
-634 DMVAARRA
+634 DVIAARRG

-662 GEYNVTD
+662 GEYNITD
-669 ALLIQQFILGKIT
+669 TLLIQQYILGKIT